1 MGMKSMKDE
10 GRDYLLTFSVMA
22 GCSTDGHRP
31 IQCGAPFGGW
41 GVLTSLEAVCT
52 RLAILENSRKGFGA
66 VSFFISKVSF
76 VSGLWCII
84 YIYTVWIYIYTSLY
98 GVLNFKSIVGRLEIQ
113 LSQMYIIWCV
123 FISSWSI
130 CTSKPQER
138 ISDPWLLP
146 LQIDSTCMFV
156 YFLNIERN
164 IPVDFKKVNHEISNL
179 YKQWGCRI
187 GLLITQNGASLLA
200 PCWKP

>member
-10 GRDYLLTFSVMA
+10 GRDLLTFSVMA

-31 IQCGAPFGGW
+31 IQCAAPFGGW

-52 RLAILENSRKGFGA
+52 RLAILGNSRKGFGA
-66 VSFFISKVSF
+66 VSFFKFQGQFRLRTMVYHIHIH
-76 VSGLWCII
+76 GMNI
-84 YIYTVWIYIYTSLY
+84 YIYICIW
-98 GVLNFKSIVGRLEIQ
+98 SIKLQVYRGPFRDPVEPDV
-113 LSQMYIIWCV
+113 IWFV

-130 CTSKPQER
+130 CTSKPQGR

-146 LQIDSTCMFV
+146 LQIHSTCMFV

-187 GLLITQNGASLLA
+187 GLPSTQNGASLLA

>member
-1 MGMKSMKDE
+1 M
-10 GRDYLLTFSVMA
+10 R
-22 GCSTDGHRP
+22 STLWRMRSSNFTGSSLYSFGHPGEFQKR
-31 IQCGAPFGGW
+31 FW
-41 GVLTSLEAVCT
+41 S
-52 RLAILENSRKGFGA
+52 
-66 VSFFISKVSF
+66 SFFFYFQGQLRLRTMVYHIHIH
-76 VSGLWCII
+76 GTNI
-84 YIYTVWIYIYTSLY
+84 YIYIYICIW
-98 GVLNFKSIVGRLEIQ
+98 SIKLQVYRGPFRDPAEPDV
-113 LSQMYIIWCV
+113 IWCV

>member
-1 MGMKSMKDE
+1 M
-10 GRDYLLTFSVMA
+10 R
-22 GCSTDGHRP
+22 STLWRMRSSNFTGSSLYSFGHPGEFQKR
-31 IQCGAPFGGW
+31 FW
-41 GVLTSLEAVCT
+41 S
-52 RLAILENSRKGFGA
+52 
-66 VSFFISKVSF
+66 SFFFYFQGQFRLRTMVYHIHIH
-76 VSGLWCII
+76 GMNI
-84 YIYTVWIYIYTSLY
+84 YIRIYTYVY